1 MKDVYKFYLK
11 TNFLATRKEITSP
24 HCTVLCEYH
33 NKYKSSSYS
42 SYVYQIFRTL
52 CLMWTFKIVFLLLRV
67 NGHDVA
73 AELLVK
79 TVGPQVV
86 NVSDAKGR

>member
-1 MKDVYKFYLK
+1 
-11 TNFLATRKEITSP
+11 
-24 HCTVLCEYH
+24 
-33 NKYKSSSYS
+33 
-42 SYVYQIFRTL
+42 
-52 CLMWTFKIVFLLLRV
+52 MWTFKIVFLLLRV